1 MVYNKIISVMPS
13 AFNYNNYFNNSQL
26 KSSVCRQIGD
36 AAGFNEHYDNF
47 EPVLRQINSS
57 FADDKHLSFFLKKS
71 LVQNLKDKSLNVE
84 NQFEF
89 IEKTFQAVKNY
100 SEAGPQIK
108 DLMIKVED
116 IHEGRLI
123 MSDFILTE

>member
-1 MVYNKIISVMPS
+1 
-13 AFNYNNYFNNSQL
+13 
-26 KSSVCRQIGD
+26 
-36 AAGFNEHYDNF
+36 
-47 EPVLRQINSS
+47 
-57 FADDKHLSFFLKKS
+57 

-89 IEKTFQAVKNY
+89 IEKSFPAVKNY